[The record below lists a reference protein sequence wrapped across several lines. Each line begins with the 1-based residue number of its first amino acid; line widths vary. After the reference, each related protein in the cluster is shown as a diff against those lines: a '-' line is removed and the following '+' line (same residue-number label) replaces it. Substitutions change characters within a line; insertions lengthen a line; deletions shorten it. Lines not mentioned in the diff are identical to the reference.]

1 MEKTV
6 TTATLLEMKRRGEKI
21 TALTCYDYSTAK
33 ILNEAGVDVLL
44 VGDSL
49 GNVKLGYENTLA
61 VTVDDMIYHA
71 KAVKRGNS
79 RAMLWVDM
87 PFLSYET
94 GAADAV
100 RNAGRIMKE
109 TGAHA
114 VKLEG
119 GLEVADIV
127 KSIVKAKIPVVGHI
141 GLTPQA
147 INQFGGFKVQGKTV
161 VGARKLV
168 ADAKALEKSGSC
180 ALVIEGVPSS
190 VAKKITASVKIPTI
204 GIGAGLFCD
213 GQVLVSDDMLGIF
226 SEFTPRFV
234 KHYAKLRPIILSA
247 VKQYCK
253 EVRLQG
259 FPDKEHSY

>member
-6 TTATLLEMKRRGEKI
+6 TTATLKAMKERGEKI
-21 TALTCYDYSTAK
+21 AVLTCYDFSTAK

-61 VTVDDMIYHA
+61 VTVEDMIYHA

-87 PFLSYET
+87 PFLSYEAST
-94 GAADAV
+94 ADAV
-100 RNAGRIMKE
+100 RNAGRILKE
-109 TGAHA
+109 TGANA

-119 GLEVADIV
+119 GAEVAPMV
-127 KSIVKAKIPVVGHI
+127 KAVVNAKIPVVGHI

-147 INQFGGFKVQGKTV
+147 VNQFGGFKVQGRTDAA
-161 VGARKLV
+161 ARKLIG
-168 ADAKALEKSGSC
+168 DARALEKAGAF

-190 VAKKITASVKIPTI
+190 VAKKITASVNIVTI
-204 GIGAGLFCD
+204 GIGAGLECD
-213 GQVLVSDDMLGIF
+213 GQVLVTDDMLGMY
-226 SEFTPRFV
+226 SEFKPKFV
-234 KHYAKLRPIILSA
+234 KNYAKLRPAILSA
-247 VKQYCK
+247 VKAYCS
-253 EVRLQG
+253 EVRQRS
-259 FPDKEHSY
+259 FPDSEHSY

>member
-6 TTATLLEMKRRGEKI
+6 TTSTLKEMKARGEKI
-21 TALTCYDYSTAK
+21 AVLTCYDFSFAK

-61 VTVDDMIYHA
+61 VTVEDMIYHA

-79 RAMLWVDM
+79 RAMMWVDM
-87 PFLSYET
+87 PFMSYET
-94 GAADAV
+94 TTADAV

-109 TGAHA
+109 TGANA

-119 GLEVADIV
+119 DFEMAG
-127 KSIVKAKIPVVGHI
+127 IVKALVNSKIPVVGHI

-147 INQFGGFKVQGKTV
+147 IHQFGGFKVQGKTQAAASKLLR
-161 VGARKLV
+161 GAKV
-168 ADAKALEKSGSC
+168 LEKAGIC
-180 ALVIEGVPSS
+180 ALVIEGVPSN
-190 VAKKITASVKIPTI
+190 VAKKITASVKVPTI
-204 GIGAGLFCD
+204 GIGAGPYCD
-213 GQVLVSDDMLGIF
+213 GQVLVADDMLGLF
-226 SEFTPRFV
+226 SEFKPRFV
-234 KHYAKLRPIILSA
+234 KHYAKLRAVILSA
-247 VKQYCK
+247 VKSYCK
-253 EVRLQG
+253 DVRSRA

>member
-6 TTATLLEMKRRGEKI
+6 TTTTLKAMKERGEKI
-21 TALTCYDYSTAK
+21 TVLTCYDYNTAK

-71 KAVKRGNS
+71 KAVKRGNT

-87 PFLSYET
+87 PFLSYE
-94 GAADAV
+94 ASPADAV

-109 TGAHA
+109 SGANA

-119 GLEVADIV
+119 GREMAGA
-127 KSIVKAKIPVVGHI
+127 VKAIVNAKVPVVGHI

-147 INQFGGFKVQGKTV
+147 INQFGGFKVQGKT
-161 VGARKLV
+161 ANAAKKLI
-168 ADAKALEKSGSC
+168 ADARALEKAGVF
-180 ALVIEGVPSS
+180 ALVIEGVPSA
-190 VAKKITASVKIPTI
+190 VGKKITAAVNIPTI
-204 GIGAGLFCD
+204 GIGAGVACD
-213 GQVLVSDDMLGIF
+213 GQVLVTDDMLGLY
-226 SEFTPRFV
+226 SEFKPRFV
-234 KHYAKLRPIILSA
+234 KHYARLRPTIIAA
-247 VKQYCK
+247 VKAYCG
-253 EVRLQG
+253 EVRKKK
-259 FPDKEHSY
+259 FPDGEHSY

>member
-1 MEKTV
+1 
-6 TTATLLEMKRRGEKI
+6 
-21 TALTCYDYSTAK
+21 
-33 ILNEAGVDVLL
+33 
-44 VGDSL
+44 
-49 GNVKLGYENTLA
+49 
-61 VTVDDMIYHA
+61 MIYHA

-94 GAADAV
+94 SAADAV

-119 GLEVADIV
+119 GSEVAEIV
-127 KSIVKAKIPVVGHI
+127 AAVVKAKIPVVGHI

-147 INQFGGFKVQGKTV
+147 INQFGGFKVQGKTKAA
-161 VGARKLV
+161 ARKLV
-168 ADAKALEKSGSC
+168 ADAKALEKSGIC
-180 ALVIEGVPSS
+180 ALVIEGVPSN
-190 VAKKITASVKIPTI
+190 VAKKITASVKTPTI
-204 GIGAGLFCD
+204 GIGAGICCD
-213 GQVLVSDDMLGIF
+213 GQVLVTDDILGVF

-247 VKQYCK
+247 VKTYCK
-253 EVRLQG
+253 EVRGQV
-259 FPDKEHSY
+259 FPDAEHSY